1 VVNDADR
8 RTARRHHRRVT
19 IAVTVGLLTMV
30 GAGIFVSVHGYK
42 STVSG
47 AKDREF
53 NAYTA
58 PPRVTINNAAID
70 VTADVRSVSPADQT
84 AQVRLRFYPSGRYA
98 DRSQSY
104 LVKPVTVSV
113 IGTVADRTEVGGGS
127 PSTYSF
133 AAGQVVPAIDTTV
146 DLVETDA
153 QAYPYDTYGMYLIL
167 SVANPDGT
175 NVPSL
180 LAVRNTAEGW
190 TLDSTAQSPKEIP
203 PHTFGYQLEMHRIAS
218 TQVYSLFIMALMW
231 ALAVAGVFMALT
243 LIRNTDHK
251 IEAGP
256 LTYLAALLFA
266 FPLIRTLLPG
276 DPALGILADFAAYFW
291 VEVVVGMTLFA
302 LLVTW
307 IIRERREIAGES
319 DPDPEPA
326 GTAFSDSE

>member
-1 VVNDADR
+1 
-8 RTARRHHRRVT
+8 
-19 IAVTVGLLTMV
+19 
-30 GAGIFVSVHGYK
+30 
-42 STVSG
+42 
-47 AKDREF
+47 
-53 NAYTA
+53 
-58 PPRVTINNAAID
+58 
-70 VTADVRSVSPADQT
+70 
-84 AQVRLRFYPSGRYA
+84 
-98 DRSQSY
+98 
-104 LVKPVTVSV
+104 VTVSV
-113 IGTVADRTEVGGGS
+113 IGAIPDRNEVAGGS
-127 PSTYSF
+127 PSTYTF
-133 AAGQVVPAIDTTV
+133 GAGQVMPAIDTTV

-167 SVANPDGT
+167 SVAKPDGT
-175 NVPSL
+175 NVPSV

-190 TLDSTAQSPKEIP
+190 TLDSTAQSPKDVP
-203 PHTFGYQLEMHRIAS
+203 PDTFGFQLEMHRIVS
-218 TQVYSLFIMALMW
+218 TQVYALFIMALMW

-307 IIRERREIAGES
+307 IVRERREIAEES
-319 DPDPEPA
+319 DRQEASGPADEEPEPA
-326 GTAFSDSE
+326 GIAFSDSE